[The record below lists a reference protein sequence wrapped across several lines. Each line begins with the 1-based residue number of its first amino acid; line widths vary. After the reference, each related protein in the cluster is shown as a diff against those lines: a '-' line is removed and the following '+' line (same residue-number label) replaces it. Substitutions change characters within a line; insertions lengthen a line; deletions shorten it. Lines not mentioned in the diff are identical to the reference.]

1 MSNLQQ
7 YGLKFNAQTIHA
19 KEFKKRFFR
28 GYDRMEVD
36 EYLDEIIQ
44 DYGRMQEI
52 VERFDEELAG
62 IQREFA
68 RSGEEAYDK
77 YMTKR
82 RLEEL
87 ELAVF
92 GEKRDRLR
100 ARI

>member
-1 MSNLQQ
+1 MSDLQQ
-7 YGLKFNAQTIHA
+7 YGLKFNAQAIHA
-19 KEFKKRFFR
+19 KEFRKRFFR

-44 DYGRMQEI
+44 DYTRMQEI
-52 VERFDEELAG
+52 VERLDEELSG

-100 ARI
+100 ARV